1 MNGKAP
7 YKGTEVKMRR
17 PIVAVTADTLLA
29 EMKPINQKMADYAP
43 RPLIDALGRNGF
55 LPVILPYNDYAEA
68 EELVGTFDALVL
80 PGGPNPTPRFY
91 HEDPI
96 WSIGPTYEKRDKF
109 EIDLIQACIKA
120 GKPILGICRGL
131 QILNVA
137 LGGTL
142 WQDMQSQ
149 NSGAFIQHMQR
160 APGNIA
166 THYIEV
172 EKDTRLMDI
181 LGEGLYVNSRHREGI
196 KKLAQGLRPAAR
208 TRDGVIEAVESERRR
223 PHCRRPVASGKHGP
237 GNHGHPLPRFHGQS
251 PETYGHRRIKE
262 RAAAG

>member
-1 MNGKAP
+1 
-7 YKGTEVKMRR
+7 MRK

-109 EIDLIQACIKA
+109 EIDLIQACI
-120 GKPILGICRGL
+120 
-131 QILNVA
+131 
-137 LGGTL
+137 

-208 TRDGVIEAVESERRR
+208 TRDGVIEAVESEEGDLLAA
-223 PHCRRPVASGKHGP
+223 VQW
-237 GNHGHPLPRFHGQS
+237 HPENMD
-251 PETYGHRRIKE
+251 PETMDPLF
-262 RAAAG
+262 RAFMDRVLKHMGIEE

>member
-1 MNGKAP
+1 
-7 YKGTEVKMRR
+7 MR
-17 PIVAVTADTLLA
+17 
-29 EMKPINQKMADYAP
+29 KQK
-43 RPLIDALGRNGF
+43 NSS
-55 LPVILPYNDYAEA
+55 
-68 EELVGTFDALVL
+68 GTFDALVL

-196 KKLAQGLRPAAR
+196 KKLAQGLRRPQGQETASSKPSKAKKATSLPPSSGIR
-208 TRDGVIEAVESERRR
+208 KTWTRKPWTPSSALSWTES
-223 PHCRRPVASGKHGP
+223 
-237 GNHGHPLPRFHGQS
+237 
-251 PETYGHRRIKE
+251 
-262 RAAAG
+262 

>member
-7 YKGTEVKMRR
+7 YKGTEVKMRK
-17 PIVAVTADTLLA
+17 PIVAVMADTLLA

-208 TRDGVIEAVESERRR
+208 TRDGVIEAVESEEGDLLAA
-223 PHCRRPVASGKHGP
+223 VQW
-237 GNHGHPLPRFHGQS
+237 HPENMD
-251 PETYGHRRIKE
+251 PETMDPLF
-262 RAAAG
+262 RAFMDRVLKHMGIEE

>member
-1 MNGKAP
+1 M
-7 YKGTEVKMRR
+7 
-17 PIVAVTADTLLA
+17 
-29 EMKPINQKMADYAP
+29 
-43 RPLIDALGRNGF
+43 
-55 LPVILPYNDYAEA
+55 
-68 EELVGTFDALVL
+68 
-80 PGGPNPTPRFY
+80 
-91 HEDPI
+91 
-96 WSIGPTYEKRDKF
+96 
-109 EIDLIQACIKA
+109 
-120 GKPILGICRGL
+120 LGICRGL

-208 TRDGVIEAVESERRR
+208 TRDGVIEAVESEEGDLLAA
-223 PHCRRPVASGKHGP
+223 VQW
-237 GNHGHPLPRFHGQS
+237 HPENMD
-251 PETYGHRRIKE
+251 PETMDPLF
-262 RAAAG
+262 RAFMDRVLKHMGIEE

>member
-1 MNGKAP
+1 
-7 YKGTEVKMRR
+7 MRR

-131 QILNVA
+131 HFQKNHTQGKLVRVTMGEVYDVAVDCRPNSKTFGKWVGVTLSAENKKMFYIPEGFAHGFLVLSDVAEFCYKCTDVYDPTAEGGIPYDDPTVNVQWPDCGCEHKTSA
-137 LGGTL
+137 KDKEHTPFAE
-142 WQDMQSQ
+142 QK
-149 NSGAFIQHMQR
+149 FE
-160 APGNIA
+160 
-166 THYIEV
+166 YF
-172 EKDTRLMDI
+172 EK
-181 LGEGLYVNSRHREGI
+181 Y
-196 KKLAQGLRPAAR
+196 
-208 TRDGVIEAVESERRR
+208 
-223 PHCRRPVASGKHGP
+223 
-237 GNHGHPLPRFHGQS
+237 
-251 PETYGHRRIKE
+251 
-262 RAAAG
+262 